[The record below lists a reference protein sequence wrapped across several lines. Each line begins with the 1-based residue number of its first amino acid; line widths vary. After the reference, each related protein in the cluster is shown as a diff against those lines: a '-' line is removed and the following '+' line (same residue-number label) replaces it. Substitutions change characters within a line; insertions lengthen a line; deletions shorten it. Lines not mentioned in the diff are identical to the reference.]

1 MQNFLAS
8 ARKYRPQL
16 FNDVVGQESIV
27 MTLKNA
33 IAKQHLGQALLF
45 TGPRGVGKTTCAR
58 IVAKEL
64 NPEIPEENIIYNVIE
79 IDAASHN
86 SVDNIREMI
95 ESVKIPPISGTKKV
109 YIIDE
114 AHMLSQA
121 AFNAFLKTLEEPPA
135 HAIFILATT
144 EKHKILPT
152 VLSRCQVYDFKRIS
166 VADIIAHLKNIAQ
179 EENVQY
185 EEEALHLIAQNSDG
199 AMRDSLSIFDKL
211 CNFCDN
217 NLTTQEVAHNLGVP
231 SFNEFHSLVQTVRQL
246 DKQGLISTF
255 NRQVSKGFELS
266 YILSGM
272 SNHFK
277 LLLLIQNQDEQSLE
291 IDLPQDNL
299 ALLREES
306 EQWTEGELYDS
317 LELLQEIEFKH
328 KTLAQPKLGV
338 EIHLLLLIK
347 LKIGLKKKEQ
357 S

>member
-33 IAKQHLGQALLF
+33 IAKNHLGQALLF

-58 IVAKEL
+58 IVAKQL
-64 NPEIPEENIIYNVIE
+64 NPEIPEENIVYNVIE

-95 ESVKIPPISGTKKV
+95 ESVKIPPISGTKKI

-135 HAIFILATT
+135 HVIFILATT

-166 VADIIAHLKNIAQ
+166 VTDIISHLKHIAQ
-179 EENVQY
+179 EEGVTY
-185 EEEALHLIAQNSDG
+185 EEEALHLIASNSEG

-211 CNFCDN
+211 CNFCNN
-217 NLTTQEVAHNLGVP
+217 NLTTQQVADNLGIP
-231 SFNEFHSLVQTVRQL
+231 SFNAFHNLIQTVREQ
-246 DKQGLISTF
+246 DKHKLIQTF
-255 NRQVSKGFELS
+255 EAQVSKGFELS
-266 YILSGM
+266 YILSGI

-277 LLLLIQNQDEQSLE
+277 LLLLFQNASEHQISL
-291 IDLPQDNL
+291 DLPEDNT

-306 EQWTEGELYDS
+306 GLWTDEELYDC
-317 LELLQEIEFKH
+317 LELLQDIEYKH

-347 LKIGLKKKEQ
+347 IKSGLKKKSQ